1 MRSREENGVPA
12 RPEGMTHYYFNQELA
27 KHRYATLMREAS
39 SHRLAKDA
47 RPEKPSARPR
57 QLTWLLR
64 SFVRR
69 PAVA

>member
-1 MRSREENGVPA
+1 MRSREENRGLA
-12 RPEGMTHYYFNQELA
+12 RLVSMTHYYFSQELG
-27 KHRYATLMREAS
+27 KHHYATLMREAS

-64 SFVRR
+64 SLVRR